1 MKTRILDNN
10 LFGGVYTD
18 EFLKKNKNNIIN
30 GSLVSTWNLT
40 DVQCSTDIILPIF
53 DNGNWIESATNEE
66 ILELNNTKFKI
77 NRDLLLKQGIEVT
90 FNSNEYWF
98 NEKYLAD
105 FISLINVYEKNNIT
119 SIKWKTKSD
128 SWVTIS
134 ITDAYQISYLATQKI
149 QNIYIG

>member
-40 DVQCSTDIILPIF
+40 EKVCSTDIILPIF
-53 DNGNWIESATNEE
+53 DNGVWIESATNEE
-66 ILELNNTKFKI
+66 ILKLNNTQFKI

-90 FNSNEYWF
+90 FNTNDYWF

-119 SIKWKTKSD
+119 SVKWKSTSNT
-128 SWVTIS
+128 WITIPLA
-134 ITDAYQISYLATQKI
+134 DAYQISYLATQKI

>member
-30 GSLVSTWNLT
+30 GSLVSAWNLT
-40 DVQCSTDIILPIF
+40 DVQCGTDIILPIF
-53 DNGNWIESATNEE
+53 ENSVWIESATNEE
-66 ILELNNTKFKI
+66 ILELNNTKFKV
-77 NRDLLLKQGIEVT
+77 NRDSLLKKGVFVM

-98 NEKYLAD
+98 NEKYLSD
-105 FISLINVYEKNNIT
+105 FIGLINVYEKNNIT

-128 SWVTIS
+128 AWVTIS

>member
-1 MKTRILDNN
+1 MKTRILHNN

-18 EFLKKNKNNIIN
+18 EFLKKNKDNIIN
-30 GSLVSTWNLT
+30 GSIVSTWNLT
-40 DVQCSTDIILPIF
+40 DVQCSSDMILAIF

-66 ILELNNTKFKI
+66 ILEFNNTNFKI

-90 FNSNEYWF
+90 FNTNDYWF
-98 NEKYLAD
+98 NEKYLSD

-119 SIKWKTKSD
+119 SVKWKSTSNT
-128 SWVTIS
+128 WITMS

-149 QNIYIG
+149 QNIYIS

>member
-1 MKTRILDNN
+1 MKTRILHNN
-10 LFGGVYTD
+10 LFGGVYTN
-18 EFLKKNKNNIIN
+18 EFLKKNKDNIIN
-30 GSLVSTWNLT
+30 GSLVSAWNLT
-40 DVQCSTDIILPIF
+40 DVQCSSDMILPIF

>member
-18 EFLKKNKNNIIN
+18 EFLKKNKDNIIN
-30 GSLVSTWNLT
+30 GSIVSAWNLT
-40 DVQCSTDIILPIF
+40 DVQCSSDMILAIF

-66 ILELNNTKFKI
+66 ILEFNNTNFKI

-90 FNSNEYWF
+90 FNTNDYWF
-98 NEKYLAD
+98 NEKYLSD

-119 SIKWKTKSD
+119 SVKWKSTSNT
-128 SWVTIS
+128 WITMS

-149 QNIYIG
+149 QNIYIS